1 MENIASM
8 FHLTQEQAHAAIS
21 INCQR
26 LLQRSAARKMRNIP
40 IEIKDSLND
49 IAHYNSNN
57 TQSRRTVNIGSSTER
72 KKRGVQEI
80 KGDKPEELKNA
91 IKAAIPIDDDVEDS
105 SSYEEDVDD
114 DESTPSAPKKA
125 KATAERDEED
135 NDDDGFLSF

>member
-91 IKAAIPIDDDVEDS
+91 IKAAIPIDDEDS